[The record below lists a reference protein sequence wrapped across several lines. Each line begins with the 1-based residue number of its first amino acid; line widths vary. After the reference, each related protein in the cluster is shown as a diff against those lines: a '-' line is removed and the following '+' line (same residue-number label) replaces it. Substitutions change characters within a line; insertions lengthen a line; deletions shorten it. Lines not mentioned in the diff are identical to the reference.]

1 MATLSL
7 SHLALVEGLG
17 LDLPLL
23 LQAVNNVLVTPANLV
38 GETLRRR
45 AEFASDQPK
54 HGDDKRTL
62 TVQYFRPGF
71 NRNTLRASGTTMRF
85 LRS

>member
-1 MATLSL
+1 MFAY
-7 SHLALVEGLG
+7 LALVEGQG

-23 LQAVNNVLVTPANLV
+23 LQTVDDVLVAPANFV
-38 GETLRRR
+38 GQTLQQHIARQFVPLRESEMTRRT
-45 AEFASDQPK
+45 F
-54 HGDDKRTL
+54 